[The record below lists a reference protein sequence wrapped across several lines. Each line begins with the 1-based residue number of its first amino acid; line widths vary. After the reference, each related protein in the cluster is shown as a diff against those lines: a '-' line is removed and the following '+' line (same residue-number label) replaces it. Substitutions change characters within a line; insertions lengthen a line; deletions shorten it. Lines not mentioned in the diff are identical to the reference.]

1 MYLIPEDLPRKFKA
15 VCSQNLSTNGRHI
28 ETLAYLFGYE
38 SEGNLIGTHLIFP
51 EQDGTCS
58 RVDDKGNL
66 WNALFLSNNC
76 IIMHCI
82 ICKQFVK

>member
-1 MYLIPEDLPRKFKA
+1 MYFIPEDLLTKFHAISSK
-15 VCSQNLSTNGRHI
+15 NLSTNGRHI

-58 RVDDKGNL
+58 RVDDKGKKSFGNYVDNVL
-66 WNALFLSNNC
+66 
-76 IIMHCI
+76 
-82 ICKQFVK
+82 